1 MLVKRLLNQ
10 TLVFGLAA
18 LVVFVDQY
26 TKYLVR
32 AHVGVGQTWLPEA
45 WQGLMPYARI
55 LHTENTG
62 AAFGMFQAGGQIF
75 AVTAVIVSALIIYY
89 AARLEPGLWW
99 MRVTLGLQLGGALG
113 NLVDRLVRG
122 PVLAGGPVTD
132 FISVGSFAIFNVAD
146 ASISMGVACLVILML
161 FEAREARKTAP
172 AAPPE
177 TIEANG
183 TPSA

>member
-18 LVVFVDQY
+18 IVVLLDQY

-32 AHVGVGQTWLPEA
+32 AQVALGQTWLPET
-45 WQGLMPYARI
+45 WQWLMPYARI
-55 LHTENTG
+55 LHIENTG

-75 AVTAVIVSALIIYY
+75 AVAAVLVSALIIYY

-113 NLVDRLVRG
+113 NLIDRLVR
-122 PVLAGGPVTD
+122 GPVTD

-146 ASISMGVACLVILML
+146 ASISTGVACLVVLMIW
-161 FEAREARKTAP
+161 EARTARAP
-172 AAPPE
+172 APE

-183 TPSA
+183 SPSA